1 MRTFHSSGSCTLET
15 NPNIVKLMYN
25 SLEDIIQIPNEKSCR
40 LIFNRILTQFEI
52 DELSIIPGFIKNI
65 NVDMKTHIEYSDLY
79 NVVNQDV
86 SIVIKNINALLKMEI
101 KEKLIIPI
109 EKTYLDFIKYI
120 SSIGNVYS
128 TFIEIILCNMYL
140 TKDDQIL
147 RYALS
152 KNINSRPNLKLGVK
166 QLNKIVSKL
175 LGLLY
180 EPNEITISR
189 YSDSTI
195 NIPKKRDTI
204 FEKFWEGKY

>member
-1 MRTFHSSGSCTLET
+1 
-15 NPNIVKLMYN
+15 
-25 SLEDIIQIPNEKSCR
+25 LEDIIQLPNENSCF
-40 LIFNRILTQFEI
+40 LIFNRILTQSEI
-52 DELSIIPGFIKNI
+52 DELIVIPGFIKNI
-65 NVDMKTHIEYSDLY
+65 DMGMKTHITYSNLY

-86 SIVIKNINALLKMEI
+86 SIIIKNINALLKMEVNGKTI
-101 KEKLIIPI
+101 TPI
-109 EKTYLDFIKYI
+109 ENTYLDFMKYI

-152 KNINSRPNLKLGVK
+152 KNISVKPDTKLGVK
-166 QLNKIVSKL
+166 QLNKIISKL

-189 YSDSTI
+189 YADTTV